1 MKIGTLVSTLTF
13 IVGIL
18 LISFFP
24 GCARTDHPQGAATAA
39 KYLFIWAGDADEKD
53 SDFLAVID
61 ARRLEPTYGQVVA
74 TVPVGARATMPHHTE
89 YEYPSSE
96 ILFANGWV
104 AGRTFM
110 IDLRDPL
117 EPRLA
122 GQFTSIEGY
131 SFPHSFARLPNGNVL
146 ATFQSKGVRYAPP
159 GGLVEMDAQG
169 RGVRAASAATPE
181 IDSTLTWPYSLVIL
195 PQIGRAL
202 STNADMGMPP
212 WDEWTYHDTYH
223 VQIWSLNELRLVA
236 SVPLPEVHQGP
247 YHIGPAEP
255 RVLSDGTVYVNTFNC
270 GLYRI
275 DGVDSD
281 APTAAFVHSF
291 PGGTPMGMEC
301 AVPVVYG
308 HYWIQTVP
316 ALPGLIVLDVS
327 DPAKPVEVSRLMLD
341 QRYPMP
347 HWLAADRRSGR
358 LVVTG
363 GGGSWVLIVELDEET
378 GELTV
383 DEAFRDKGA
392 SHAGIDFD
400 RLQWP
405 HGETGAAIVHGALFS
420 K

>member
-1 MKIGTLVSTLTF
+1 MRKKIFLATLAGTVSLLLIASIPGCVSTEQPRLST
-13 IVGIL
+13 
-18 LISFFP
+18 
-24 GCARTDHPQGAATAA
+24 TAT
-39 KYLFIWAGDADEKD
+39 KYLFVWAGDADEKD

-61 ARRLEPTYGQVVA
+61 ARRSEPTYGQVVA

-89 YEYPSSE
+89 YEYPSND

-117 EPRLA
+117 KPKLA
-122 GQFTSIEGY
+122 GQFTSVEGY

-146 ATFQSKGVRYAPP
+146 ATFQAKGEHYAPP
-159 GGLVEMDAQG
+159 GGLVEMDSQG
-169 RGVRAASAATPE
+169 RGVRAAFAATPE
-181 IDSTLTWPYSLVIL
+181 VDSTLTWPYSLVVL
-195 PQIGRAL
+195 PQIDRAV
-202 STNADMGMPP
+202 STSADMGMPP

-236 SVPLPEVHQGP
+236 SVPLPEVEQGP

-275 DGVDSD
+275 DGIESA
-281 APTAAFVHSF
+281 APKAMFVHSF

-301 AVPVVYG
+301 AVPIVYE

-327 DPAKPVEVSRLMLD
+327 DPAEPVEVSRLMLD
-341 QRYPMP
+341 EHYPMP
-347 HWLAADRRSGR
+347 HWLAADRKSGR

-363 GGGSWVLIVELDEET
+363 DGASWVLVVDFDVGT
-378 GELTV
+378 GALTI
-383 DEAFRDKGA
+383 DEAFKDEGA
-392 SHAGIDFD
+392 LHPGLDFN
-400 RLQWP
+400 RTRWP
-405 HGETGAAIVHGALFS
+405 HGETGGAIVHGSLFG